1 MTFAEWWNNHR
12 TNDAYFAAFEAW
24 QAAQAAEAEQLKT
37 ERDEAQRQLELSI
50 QLHRVELGDS
60 EKKRKAAEQECASLR
75 ERLQCAEVEQEK
87 LQRDVRDRDGWI
99 FLYNQSSDRIGKA
112 LESIRQKRW
121 TGESAR
127 SDADEV
133 ADLVHRLQQCE
144 ADAARYRWLKT
155 HCSVATLT
163 VTPDTGIHLTDAAI
177 DAALNT
183 EMKR

>member
-1 MTFAEWWNNHR
+1 MNKKDRARLDDLKAELDIELLSEQPGIFFGQSLCELMR
-12 TNDAYFAAFEAW
+12 GAIEALAAV
-24 QAAQAAEAEQLKT
+24 EAE
-37 ERDEAQRQLELSI
+37 RDSLLVQLE
-50 QLHRVELGDS
+50 RVQ
-60 EKKRKAAEQECASLR
+60 RECASLR

-87 LQRDVRDRDGWI
+87 LQRDVRDRDDWI
-99 FLYNQSSDRIGKA
+99 FLYDQSSDRIGKA

-121 TGESAR
+121 TGEPAR

-133 ADLVHRLQQCE
+133 TDLVHRLQQCE

-183 EMKR
+183 ETKR